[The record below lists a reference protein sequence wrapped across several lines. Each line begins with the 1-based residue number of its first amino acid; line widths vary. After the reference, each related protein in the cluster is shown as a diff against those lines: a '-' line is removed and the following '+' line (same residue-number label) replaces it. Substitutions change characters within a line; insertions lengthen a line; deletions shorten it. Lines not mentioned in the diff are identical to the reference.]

1 MHRCSGGE
9 EAVTKAAY
17 LLFYRRRS
25 NTPLGPESL
34 QKVVQKDMEAGSD
47 EGSENENRSRSP
59 AGNGSR
65 LGGSFRNGS
74 SRAGAAGAGAGVL
87 RGAGSALLAAAI
99 PQGSLARNG
108 VNPETQDGTS
118 PPDYYDD
125 ETLGDDEGFSGIDAE
140 EGGSMAYGPIA
151 PRYLHGGPQWSFD
164 GAASTRGDDS
174 DDASSNA
181 PAIDSDNGEYLE
193 QRMLEDFGDD
203 DATPYPGTS
212 TPMHFEPASG
222 VDVDDTEV
230 KEIRIEAE

>member
-25 NTPLGPESL
+25 STPLGPESL
-34 QKVVQKDMEAGSD
+34 QKIVQKDIEAGSD
-47 EGSENENRSRSP
+47 EDSETENRSRSP

-65 LGGSFRNGS
+65 LGGSSRNGS

-87 RGAGSALLAAAI
+87 RGDGSALSAAAT

-108 VNPETQDGTS
+108 VSLETLDGTS
-118 PPDYYDD
+118 PPGYDD
-125 ETLGDDEGFSGIDAE
+125 ETFGDDEGFSGIDAE
-140 EGGSMAYGPIA
+140 GGGSMMYGPIA
-151 PRYLHGGPQWSFD
+151 PRYLDDGPTWSFD
-164 GAASTRGDDS
+164 TLTAARGNDS

-181 PAIDSDNGEYLE
+181 PALGSDNGEYLE
-193 QRMLEDFGDD
+193 QRMMEDFGDD
-203 DATPYPGTS
+203 GAPSYPGTS
-212 TPMHFEPASG
+212 TPMHFEPPSG
-222 VDVDDTEV
+222 IDDEEV